1 MATRKTGDDLTNVI
15 FTVTRDIMAAE
26 GYQAVTFA
34 RIARESGTSRTVLY
48 RRWSSPFAL
57 MTEAIQAKAHEVQGT
72 LVDADFNTGSLRG
85 DLIAMLTR
93 YKHSADIMGR
103 TYNRAILGEVSK
115 EDNQDVTTFL
125 AQLKQSNLFIMERIL
140 SKAQLN
146 GEINNTTTDLVK
158 LMPFELLRY
167 RFLIS
172 DKPITDDFIAE
183 VVDEIVLPAI
193 MQQQP
198 HP

>member
-1 MATRKTGDDLTNVI
+1 
-15 FTVTRDIMAAE
+15 
-26 GYQAVTFA
+26 
-34 RIARESGTSRTVLY
+34 
-48 RRWSSPFAL
+48 
-57 MTEAIQAKAHEVQGT
+57 
-72 LVDADFNTGSLRG
+72 
-85 DLIAMLTR
+85 
-93 YKHSADIMGR
+93 MGR

-115 EDNQDVTTFL
+115 ENNQDVTTFL

-172 DKPITDDFIAE
+172 DEPITDDFIAE

-198 HP
+198 HA